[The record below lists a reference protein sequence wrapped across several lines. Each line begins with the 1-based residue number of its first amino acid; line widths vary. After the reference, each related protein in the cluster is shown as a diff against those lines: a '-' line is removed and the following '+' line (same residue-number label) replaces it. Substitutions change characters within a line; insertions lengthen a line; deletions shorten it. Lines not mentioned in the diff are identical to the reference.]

1 MRFLPIILLASVLP
15 CLPLFAGDEERPFL
29 PLPESKAES
38 DRALN
43 AIIEKYNPDL
53 SYKFKQ
59 DALNY
64 PIVVISRSDYGLYY
78 LVAKDAVYSTNKD
91 IKYVDKQDDCII
103 VKDEPK
109 ITVLRCTHKLS
120 QTYHDV
126 TDDCVGENCPSADE
140 ICTILKQEGNK
151 KTLECQ
157 KGVEYYFYEF
167 INSCRSGKCNGIT
180 INYFSYKTT
189 ADYEKLNRKY
199 YSSVSSNS
207 MITYTHEEWLRYH
220 AQDENNPN
228 GYFTKRYK
236 EEFNKDPMQQGE

>member
-1 MRFLPIILLASVLP
+1 MRLLCIILLASVFVNSPVFARDEKLP
-15 CLPLFAGDEERPFL
+15 SIQRFMNKENA
-29 PLPESKAES
+29 

-78 LVAKDAVYSTNKD
+78 LVAKDAVYYTDKD
-91 IKYVDKQDDCII
+91 IKYIDKQDDCII

-109 ITVLRCTHKLS
+109 TTVLRCTHKLS

-140 ICTILKQEGNK
+140 TCTVLKQEGNK

-157 KGVEYYFYEF
+157 KGVKYYFYEF
-167 INSCRSGKCNGIT
+167 INSCRSGKCHGIT

-199 YSSVSSNS
+199 YSSVSGVSVLP
-207 MITYTHEEWLRYH
+207 YTDEEIDFYI
-220 AQDENNPN
+220 DEEL
-228 GYFTKRYK
+228 KLQRK
-236 EEFNKDPMQQGE
+236 EKETQQK